1 MNTLPKFICLADW
14 WSDIKGPL
22 GQAAVHSVIGIVI
35 VFLALLFISFIISLF
50 KYIAKFEQRS
60 AEKKAEKNLAQ
71 SATKN
76 TVSQIA
82 AGETDYVNNFELVAV
97 ITAAINEFEEARGNS
112 FKNGM
117 VVRSIR
123 KIG

>member
-1 MNTLPKFICLADW
+1 MNTLPKFVCLADW
-14 WSDIKGPL
+14 WSDTKGPL
-22 GQAAVHSVIGIVI
+22 GQAAIHSVIGIVI

-50 KYIAKFEQRS
+50 KYIAKIEQRS
-60 AEKKAEKNLAQ
+60 AEKKAEKNLA
-71 SATKN
+71 SNATKN
-76 TVSQIA
+76 AVSQIA